1 MKRFYLLAVLLCL
14 LSCNAQEYKVT
25 FKVDMTSEEIKEV
38 GIRGNISP
46 LSENKDYPLLDENG
60 DGIYEV
66 TVTFK
71 TSTKNLRFKFT
82 NGESTELQGSDNRI
96 LWFKTEPINAEYVYN
111 EYIYHS
117 PERIDELNY
126 SANQIKEDVAVLSEI
141 IQYIHPNI
149 YRYIDSV
156 SLKKEFETLENV
168 INQNPNITT
177 VYKEVSR
184 FLAKIKC
191 SHTFTNPWNQGP
203 DVKRGL
209 FFQPDKI
216 PFTFQRIGKRIFI
229 DKNASENEL
238 LKTGWEVDSINGT
251 STDEVLDRLTAY
263 VTSDGNNYEKKLE
276 RLVVLEEDKFSL
288 FDIFYPLE
296 FGSPKVFDLSLS
308 NTITGATVRTTVSA
322 VSKTHRTKKLI
333 ERYGEIKVSF
343 SDGWK
348 FELLDEDIGLLSI
361 NSFAV
366 QGKDFDWEDFL
377 ENVFKELNNRQAQTL
392 IIDIRDNEGGQGEVA
407 EYILERVIQKP
418 LAVPAMLSSVRYLTI
433 PESFEKHISTWAK
446 FPYSFKGKYE
456 YEENGSYFL
465 KDKYSVKAQNYKP
478 HKDGFKGKVY
488 IITGPQNSSA
498 THLMAS
504 YASIIDGVTLVG
516 RETGGNVQGLNANF
530 IFFLRLPNSRIEI
543 DIPVVHMR
551 VPLKEL
557 QNRDGG
563 IIPDL
568 PLVREPKDLLSN
580 RDTVLEELLARIKG

>member
-1 MKRFYLLAVLLCL
+1 MKSFYFLAAFAVLLGC
-14 LSCNAQEYKVT
+14 SAQEYQVT
-25 FKVDMTSEEIKEV
+25 FKVDMASEEVKEV
-38 GIRGNISP
+38 GIRGNVSP
-46 LSENKDYPLLDENG
+46 LSENKDYPLSDKNG

-66 TVTFK
+66 TLTFK
-71 TSTKNLRFKFT
+71 TSKKNLRFKFT
-82 NGESTELQGSDNRI
+82 NGESSELRGSDNRI
-96 LWFKTEPINAEYVYN
+96 LWFKTEPLNAEYVYN
-111 EYIYHS
+111 EYLYHS

-126 SANQIKEDVAVLSEI
+126 SATQIKEDVAVLSET

-156 SLKKEFETLENV
+156 SLQKEFETLENV

-184 FLAKIKC
+184 FLAKVKC
-191 SHTFTNPWNQGP
+191 SHAFTNPWNQGP

-229 DKNASENEL
+229 DKNASDNEL
-238 LKTGWEVDSINGT
+238 LKTGWEIDSINGT
-251 STDEVLDRLTAY
+251 STDEVLDRLAAY

-296 FGSPKVFDLSLS
+296 FGSPEVFDLSLS
-308 NTITGATVRTTVSA
+308 NTITGDTVRTTVSA
-322 VSKTHRTKKLI
+322 VSKTYRTKKLI
-333 ERYGEIKVSF
+333 EKYGDIKVSF

-348 FELLDEDIGLLSI
+348 FELLDGDIGLLSI

-366 QGKDFDWEDFL
+366 QGKNFDWEEFL
-377 ENVFKELNNRQAQTL
+377 DSAFKELNNKQAQAL

-407 EYILERVIQKP
+407 EYILERIIQKP
-418 LAVPAMLSSVRYLTI
+418 LAVPAMQSSVRYLTI

-456 YEENGSYFL
+456 YEENGRYFL
-465 KDKYSVKAQNYKP
+465 KDKYSVEAQTYKP
-478 HKDGFKGKVY
+478 RKDGFKGKVY
-488 IITGPQNSSA
+488 LITGPQNSSA

-530 IFFLRLPNSRIEI
+530 IFFLRLPNSRVEI
-543 DIPVVHMR
+543 DIPVVHMW

-568 PLVREPKDLLSN
+568 PFEIDPKDLLNN
-580 RDTVLEELLARIKG
+580 RDTILEELLDIIRA